1 MKINK
6 ENYMKIVI
14 VGLGGVGS
22 VLCDNL
28 ARYLNYSDIEASVS
42 LVDGDY
48 YESKNS
54 ERQTFIRLGDK
65 ASVKCTELTHKFSD
79 VSFIDFNNFVN
90 EDNVSSI
97 IEDGSIVFLCVDNH
111 ISRKVI
117 SDYCST
123 LSDITIISGGNEY
136 TDGNVQIFK
145 REGGKNVTAALTEY
159 HPEIEYAEDQS
170 PEDMSCEELSK
181 SDPQLLFTNLTVAT
195 IMCWMFYAIHTGK
208 DVTKHGEV
216 YFDIITMA
224 TLAKTRNSKL

>member
-1 MKINK
+1 
-6 ENYMKIVI
+6 MKIVI

-22 VLCDNL
+22 ILCDNL
-28 ARYLNYSDIEASVS
+28 ARYLNYSDIDASVS

-65 ASVKCTELTHKFSD
+65 ASVKCTELIHKFPN
-79 VSFIDFNNFVN
+79 VNFIDFNNFVN
-90 EDNVSSI
+90 EDNVDAI
-97 IEDGSIVFLCVDNH
+97 IEEDSIVFLCVDNH

-123 LSDITIISGGNEY
+123 LNNISVISGGNEY

-145 REGGKNVTAALTEY
+145 REGGKNVTASLTEY
-159 HPEIEYAEDQS
+159 HPEIEFPEDQS
-170 PEDMSCEELSK
+170 PEDMSCEELSQ
-181 SDPQLLFTNLTVAT
+181 SEPQLLFTNLSVAT
-195 IMCWMFYAIHTGK
+195 IMCWMFYAIHTKK

-216 YFDIITMA
+216 YFDITSMA
-224 TLAKTRNSKL
+224 TLAKQRNSRN